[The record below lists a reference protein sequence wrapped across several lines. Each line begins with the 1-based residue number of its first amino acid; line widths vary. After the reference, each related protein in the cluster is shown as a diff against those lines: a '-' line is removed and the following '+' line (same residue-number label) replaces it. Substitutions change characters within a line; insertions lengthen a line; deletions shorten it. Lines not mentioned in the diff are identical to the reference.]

1 MNRILRILAL
11 VAAALLPLPGLALA
25 TALPAVAV
33 QEIAH
38 GRGSMWLAD
47 GASWIGNY
55 ELDDGNMGYCIDVE
69 KPAPSG
75 ASFDYLDG
83 SSAALFS
90 PDDSARLAYLSR
102 TWGAPGD
109 AVTAVAAQLATWTI
123 TGLAGHDQAY
133 FAQRANGDADRV
145 LELANRML
153 RQADGAKGASRGVR
167 ATLDLRL
174 DAGLVVT
181 DLVVDHLAG
190 PAQAPP
196 ASHRGTLELRG
207 ATFENGARTMAVV
220 NGTLVKIVP
229 DSGRAVSAVTVS
241 VSYPDLPYGPR
252 FRLAQNR
259 GGTQSLLVQSPFP
272 TSASAS
278 ASDSVPNP
286 RPFRPRVETITSA
299 AVAAA
304 GAGLHD
310 RLEVS
315 AHPDSPTGGEWGVYR
330 AADGTLA
337 PIPVVVSSR
346 LLGPFGTRP
355 VRSSTVPADA
365 PVVCEVETAV
375 TTGSGRYD
383 SPECTVPAA
392 GFYVW
397 VDSIDPRKTPPER
410 GGGRLQGWTSE
421 FGVASET
428 TLVPATPIIETTAS
442 TASTGELSA
451 PGCVSDR
458 LLVSGL
464 PSGAPPIEVVSTL
477 LGPLDHEPAEGAEP
491 EGWHDYPVAGSVTT
505 TVLGDGAHESPCVE
519 VSAPGFYYF
528 VVDSVPSTDRFA
540 TTPVVSAFADHR
552 VHASESVRFPAPTPP
567 PSPTPP
573 PTPPAA
579 TPPAPASGP
588 PAASPPGGGT
598 PPAGSLAQTGLTPPP
613 LGIAG
618 LVVAIMMALGTLG
631 LVVGRRP

>member
-11 VAAALLPLPGLALA
+11 AAAALLPLPGLALV
-25 TALPAVAV
+25 TALPARAV

-47 GASWIGNY
+47 GVSWIGNY

-75 ASFDYLDG
+75 ASFDYVDG
-83 SSAALFS
+83 STASLFS
-90 PDDSARLAYLSR
+90 PDDAARLAYLSR
-102 TWGAPGD
+102 QWGAPGD
-109 AVTAVAAQLATWTI
+109 AVTAAAAQLATWSI
-123 TGLAGHDQAY
+123 TGLAGHDQAW
-133 FAQRANGDADRV
+133 FAQRANADADRV

-153 RQADGAKGASRGVR
+153 RQADGVRGASRGAR

-174 DAGLVVT
+174 NAGFVVT

-196 ASHRGTLELRG
+196 ASHRGTLDLRG
-207 ATFENGARTMAVV
+207 ATFENGSRTMRVV

-229 DSGRAVSAVTVS
+229 DPGRAVSAVTVS
-241 VSYPDLPYGPR
+241 VDYPDLPYGPG

-278 ASDSVPNP
+278 ASGSVPNS

-299 AVAAA
+299 AVASA

-310 RLEVS
+310 RLELS

-330 AADGTLA
+330 ATDGAFA
-337 PIPVVVSSR
+337 PIPVVIDSR

-355 VRSSTVPADA
+355 SRSSTVPADA
-365 PVVCEVETAV
+365 PLVCEVETAV
-375 TTGSGRYD
+375 MTGPGRYD

-397 VDSIDPRKTPPER
+397 VDAIDPRKTPPER
-410 GGGRLQGWTSE
+410 GGGRLQPWRSE

-428 TLVPATPIIETTAS
+428 TLVPATPTIET

-451 PGCVSDR
+451 PECVSDR

-477 LGPLDHEPAEGAEP
+477 LGPLDREPEEGSEP
-491 EGWHDYPVAGSVTT
+491 EGWHDFPVAGSVTT
-505 TVLGDGAHESPCVE
+505 LVAQDGMHESPCIE

-528 VVDSVPSTDRFA
+528 VVDSAPSSERFA

-552 VHASESVRFPAPTPP
+552 VHASESVRFSAPTPP

-573 PTPPAA
+573 PAA
-579 TPPAPASGP
+579 TPPAPASPP
-588 PAASPPGGGT
+588 PAAMPPGEAA
-598 PPAGSLAQTGLTPPP
+598 PPATRLAQTGVTPPP
-613 LGIAG
+613 LGIAAT
-618 LVVAIMMALGTLG
+618 VIAIMMALGAFG
-631 LVVGRRP
+631 LIAGRRP